1 MTARAAWCRECS
13 QRPAANVV
21 AMPGDFDLVK
31 ERVDI
36 VQLISESVPL
46 KKAGRGYVGLCPFHL
61 EKTPSF
67 HVDAERRTYKC
78 FGCLPPDA
86 LIKTA
91 DGPRPIQD
99 IKPGELV
106 YAGDGRLHE
115 VVVTHEHAFTGSL
128 VKLIC
133 APFKVPLL
141 LTPDHKIPILRP
153 KSRRAEEIEAVRIR
167 PQNYLIYPP
176 VDRQAG
182 SISWDALSAWLRPK
196 GKRPKPLPLQVE
208 TVVFAEWLGW
218 YLAEGSV
225 SNDRSVRFSL
235 SSDEFAVAQRLA
247 ELTDGLFEEK
257 LKMSREGSRIELWFC
272 HALLARW
279 LKHYCGDGSHNKRLP
294 DFVWGW
300 QSREQWELL
309 RALVQGDGSISRG
322 GYVAQYG
329 FVAKPSWELTLASAR
344 LIDDVRDLV
353 IANGVI
359 PTVREYHHQDG
370 RRAWTVGVK
379 GDPRQGWSGG
389 EHRPTD
395 LVCVR
400 VRKVERVEYDGP
412 VFNLTVA
419 DQHTYLTM
427 SGTVCNCG
435 EGGDVFTWLE
445 KQRGLSPSE
454 ALKEL
459 ADRAGVELTR
469 RAPEE
474 RKFEDRLLQAN
485 DAAAFY
491 FRQALRGTPRGKT
504 VAEYLGKRGITPES
518 IDAFG
523 IGYAPDE
530 RGSLLA
536 YLKKKGFS
544 EDEGVAA
551 GLIFKN
557 ENGLWDRFRDRL
569 MVPIRDRRGRAIA
582 FGGRAMRADQQGK
595 YVNSAQT
602 ALFNKSA
609 TLYGLDK
616 ASAAIRKEGT
626 AVIVEG
632 YFDTIAC
639 HQSGFTNVV
648 ASMGTALTEDQYR
661 VLNDMKIERAIVA
674 FDGDAAGQ
682 RSAESRGRELL
693 SALSRFGS
701 DAGGGSLGTR
711 TGLALFVTVLPEG
724 LDPDDV
730 ARKEP
735 EVFRQLLADAKPLL
749 EFLIDRVRAASRL
762 DQSEGRLR
770 FLQRTAALI
779 AEEPDPVR
787 REVYLSEVAGSA
799 GVDPAFLRERLP
811 AAGKGTQRTAR
822 TPAEPVKAAS
832 EGPTPKQTPSR
843 ERYVIALLIRYPEE
857 IARAD
862 LAPTD
867 LVDPLLR
874 ALYEQLQAGKRPD
887 SDLPAQQAAL
897 AAALGANAPELD
909 EQTDPG
915 QVIEIAAR
923 NLRVENLRRRLGDA
937 REQLARAEGDVGGL
951 DGEIARMVEDL
962 DQLMKRRERRT
973 VLHSSELLREE
984 DR

>member
-1 MTARAAWCRECS
+1 
-13 QRPAANVV
+13 
-21 AMPGDFDLVK
+21 MPGDFDLVK

-78 FGCLPPDA
+78 FGCLPPGS

-91 DGPRPIQD
+91 RGPRPIEA
-99 IKPGELV
+99 IRSGEEV
-106 YAGDGRLHE
+106 YARDGRLHA
-115 VVVTHEHAFTGSL
+115 VVETHEHLFVGEL

-133 APFKVPLL
+133 APFKIPVL
-141 LTPDHKIPILRP
+141 LTPDHKVPLMRP
-153 KSRRAEEIEAVRIR
+153 RSRRIEDVPAGLIK
-167 PQNYLIYPP
+167 PQNYLLYPP
-176 VDRQAG
+176 VQREVEPLD
-182 SISWDALSAWLRPK
+182 WDALPIWFGKR
-196 GKRPKPLPLQVE
+196 GKRPKGLPRAVDLLP
-208 TVVFAEWLGW
+208 FAEWLGW

-225 SNDRSVRFSL
+225 SNDRTVRFSL
-235 SSDEFAVAQRLA
+235 SGDESDVAVRI
-247 ELTDGLFEEK
+247 
-257 LKMSREGSRIELWFC
+257 IELSQALFDETPRFDRKETKIEMWFC
-272 HALLARW
+272 HALLSRW
-279 LKHYCGDGSHNKRLP
+279 LKHNCGDGARTKRLP
-294 DFVWGW
+294 GFVWGW
-300 QSREQWELL
+300 TRETQRTLL
-309 RALVQGDGSISRG
+309 DALVLGDGHRNAG
-322 GYVAQYG
+322 GYVARLG
-329 FVAKPSWELTLASAR
+329 FHAKPCWDLRMASVR
-344 LIDDVRDLV
+344 LIDDVRDLLLQ
-353 IANGVI
+353 IGVV
-359 PTVREYHHQDG
+359 PGMSDRTEADG
-370 RRAWTVGVK
+370 RRSWQVSVSDRGQQQWGA
-379 GDPRQGWSGG
+379 G
-389 EHRPTD
+389 ERPPSEP
-395 LVCVR
+395 LPVR
-400 VRKVERVEYDGP
+400 VRKIERIAYDGP
-412 VFNLTVA
+412 VYNLTVA
-419 DQHTYLTM
+419 EEHTYLTM
-427 SGTVCNCG
+427 SGAVCNCG

-445 KQRGLSPSE
+445 KQRGLSPAE

-459 ADRAGVELTR
+459 AERAGVELTR

-504 VAEYLGKRGITPES
+504 VAEYLARRGITPES

-616 ASAAIRKEGT
+616 ASAAIRKDGA

-661 VLNDMKIERAIVA
+661 VLNEMKIERAIVA

-693 SALSRFGS
+693 GALSRFGS
-701 DAGGGSLGTR
+701 GAGGGSLGTR

-730 ARKEP
+730 ARKDP
-735 EVFRQLLADAKPLL
+735 GLFRQLLADAKPLL
-749 EFLIDRVRAASRL
+749 EFLIDRVRATSRL

-811 AAGKGTQRTAR
+811 AAGKGTQRAQR
-822 TPAEPVKAAS
+822 NAAEPIKAS
-832 EGPTPKQTPSR
+832 GDGPTPKQTPSR
-843 ERYVIALLIRYPEE
+843 ERYVMALLIRYPEE

-887 SDLPAQQAAL
+887 SDLPAHLAAL

-973 VLHSSELLREE
+973 VLHSELQREE

>member
-749 EFLIDRVRAASRL
+749 EFLIDRLRATSRL

>member
-1 MTARAAWCRECS
+1 
-13 QRPAANVV
+13 
-21 AMPGDFDLVK
+21 MPGDFDLVK

-36 VQLISESVPL
+36 VQLVGTKVAL
-46 KKAGRGYVGLCPFHL
+46 KKAGRIYRGLCPFHA

-67 HVDAERRTYKC
+67 TVDPERRTYHC
-78 FGCLPPDA
+78 FGC
-86 LIKTA
+86 
-91 DGPRPIQD
+91 
-99 IKPGELV
+99 
-106 YAGDGRLHE
+106 
-115 VVVTHEHAFTGSL
+115 
-128 VKLIC
+128 
-133 APFKVPLL
+133 
-141 LTPDHKIPILRP
+141 
-153 KSRRAEEIEAVRIR
+153 
-167 PQNYLIYPP
+167 
-176 VDRQAG
+176 
-182 SISWDALSAWLRPK
+182 
-196 GKRPKPLPLQVE
+196 
-208 TVVFAEWLGW
+208 
-218 YLAEGSV
+218 SV
-225 SNDRSVRFSL
+225 
-235 SSDEFAVAQRLA
+235 
-247 ELTDGLFEEK
+247 
-257 LKMSREGSRIELWFC
+257 
-272 HALLARW
+272 H
-279 LKHYCGDGSHNKRLP
+279 
-294 DFVWGW
+294 
-300 QSREQWELL
+300 
-309 RALVQGDGSISRG
+309 
-322 GYVAQYG
+322 
-329 FVAKPSWELTLASAR
+329 
-344 LIDDVRDLV
+344 
-353 IANGVI
+353 
-359 PTVREYHHQDG
+359 
-370 RRAWTVGVK
+370 
-379 GDPRQGWSGG
+379 
-389 EHRPTD
+389 
-395 LVCVR
+395 
-400 VRKVERVEYDGP
+400 
-412 VFNLTVA
+412 
-419 DQHTYLTM
+419 
-427 SGTVCNCG
+427 
-435 EGGDVFTWLE
+435 GDVFTWME
-445 KQRGLSPSE
+445 TQEGLSPAE
-454 ALKEL
+454 ALTEL
-459 ADRAGVELTR
+459 AERAGVELTR

-491 FRQALRGTPRGKT
+491 FRQALRGTPRGKA
-504 VAEYLGKRGITPES
+504 VAEYLAKRGITQES

-569 MVPIRDRRGRAIA
+569 MIPIRDRRGRAIA

-661 VLNDMKIERAIVA
+661 VLNDMKIDRAIVA

-701 DAGGGSLGTR
+701 GAGGGSLGTR

-730 ARKEP
+730 ARKEAGL
-735 EVFRQLLADAKPLL
+735 FRQLLADAKPLL

-762 DQSEGRLR
+762 EQPEGRLR
-770 FLQRTAALI
+770 FLQRTATLI

-799 GVDPAFLRERLP
+799 GVDPAFLREKLP
-811 AAGKGTQRTAR
+811 AAGKGTRRTSR
-822 TPAEPVKAAS
+822 TPSAPAEAPGEAS
-832 EGPTPKQTPSR
+832 GPKQTPSR
-843 ERYVIALLIRYPEE
+843 ERYVMALLIRYPEE

-887 SDLPAQQAAL
+887 SDLPAHLAAL
-897 AAALGANAPELD
+897 AAALGVNAPELD

-923 NLRVENLRRRLGDA
+923 NLRVENLRRRLGGA

-973 VLHSSELLREE
+973 VLHSGELQREE